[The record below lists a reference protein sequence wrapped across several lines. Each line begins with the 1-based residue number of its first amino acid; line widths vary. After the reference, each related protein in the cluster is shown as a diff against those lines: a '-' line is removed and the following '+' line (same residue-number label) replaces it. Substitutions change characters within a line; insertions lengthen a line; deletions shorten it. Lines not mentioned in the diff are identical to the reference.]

1 MFGDIIF
8 ACVLDVAATA
18 SQIAGGVIQSKKVRN
33 AVKDPSSSSDCSAG
47 MDVIIFWTPLLVAGG
62 CGLMAHIIACIYG
75 RRIYR
80 NRDESL
86 PKKEKKI
93 YAMLFALASWG
104 FSRGTILAGGRGKSP
119 HRRRAAAIGGDDGDG
134 LDSRGCVAL
143 KVLKMSDSLRF
154 YAIRINE

>member
-93 YAMLFALASWG
+93 YAMLFALASCLAFGVG
-104 FSRGTILAGGRGKSP
+104 FS
-119 HRRRAAAIGGDDGDG
+119 
-134 LDSRGCVAL
+134 
-143 KVLKMSDSLRF
+143 
-154 YAIRINE
+154 